1 MKRYF
6 VGNTEIT
13 EEQAKEIEKRNREIM
28 ESGDF
33 VAMLEFAV
41 MGQMYDVLNLSYF
54 GRMKG

>member
-6 VGNTEIT
+6 VNNTEIT

-33 VAMLEFAV
+33 VAMLDIQFIV
-41 MGQMYDVLNLSYF
+41 VI
-54 GRMKG
+54 

>member
-28 ESGDF
+28 KSGDF

-41 MGQMYDVLNLSYF
+41 MGQMYDVLNLSYV